1 MQKNPLE
8 IIKLFFVVK
17 EKIFNHFFAFFCRAV
32 KNVEATRKLSST
44 EKILINR
51 DRVDDG

>member
-17 EKIFNHFFAFFCRAV
+17 EKIFNHFFAFFAG
-32 KNVEATRKLSST
+32 L
-44 EKILINR
+44 
-51 DRVDDG
+51 